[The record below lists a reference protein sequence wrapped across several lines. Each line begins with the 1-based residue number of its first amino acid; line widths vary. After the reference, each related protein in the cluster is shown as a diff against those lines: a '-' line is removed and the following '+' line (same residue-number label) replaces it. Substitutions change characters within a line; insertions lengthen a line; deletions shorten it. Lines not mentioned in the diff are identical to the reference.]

1 MDHPLALTIV
11 AIFLWWFFTGVI
23 LMAVRWADRQG
34 GAAHGMVV
42 FAGVPFLALGAA
54 GVITSLPG
62 TSVAAVYAG
71 FLGALAIWGWIELAF
86 LAGIITGP
94 ERRPCP
100 PGLDGRARFLRA
112 WNTVAHHEVAL
123 ALGLLAIVAVSSG
136 AGNKVAL
143 WTYLILW
150 VARVSA
156 KLNLFF
162 GVPRINIEFVPAR
175 LDHIKGYFRQ
185 GQVTPLFPVAITFLT
200 FATGC
205 FIERLIA
212 ATDPVSVAA
221 HTLLAALAALALLE
235 HWLMVLPLPDAK
247 LWRWMLADGRAPR
260 SPLSTDQGRKTPR

>member
-1 MDHPLALTIV
+1 
-11 AIFLWWFFTGVI
+11 VI
-23 LMAVRWADRQG
+23 LVAVRWADRQG

-42 FAGVPFLALGAA
+42 LAAVPFLALGAA

-62 TSVAAVYAG
+62 SSVPAVYAG
-71 FLGALAIWGWIELAF
+71 FLGTLAIWGWIELAF
-86 LAGIITGP
+86 LAGIVTGP

-100 PGLDGRARFLRA
+100 PGLTGAARFLRA
-112 WNTVAHHEVAL
+112 WNTVAHHEIAL
-123 ALGLLAIVAVSSG
+123 ALGLIALAAVSAG
-136 AGNKVAL
+136 AENTVAL

-162 GVPRINIEFVPAR
+162 GVPRINVEFVPAR
-175 LDHIKGYFRQ
+175 LDHIKSYFRQ
-185 GQVTPLFPVAITFLT
+185 GQVTPLFPLAITVLT
-200 FATGC
+200 FATGS

-212 ATDPVSVAA
+212 ATDPVAVAA
-221 HTLLAALAALALLE
+221 QTLLAALAALALLE

-247 LWRWMLADGRAPR
+247 LWRWMLANGRAPR

>member
-1 MDHPLALTIV
+1 MDHPLALTIA

-23 LMAVRWADRQG
+23 LIAVRWADRQG

-42 FAGVPFLALGAA
+42 LAGVPFLALGVA

-86 LAGIITGP
+86 LAGIVTGP

-100 PGLDGRARFLRA
+100 PGLTGSARFLRA
-112 WNTVAHHEVAL
+112 WNTVAHHELAL
-123 ALGLLAIVAVSSG
+123 ALGLFAIVAMSSG
-136 AGNKVAL
+136 ADNKVAL

-162 GVPRINIEFVPAR
+162 GVPRINVEFVPAR

-185 GQVTPLFPVAITFLT
+185 GQVTPLFPLAITFLT

-247 LWRWMLADGRAPR
+247 LWRWMLAEGRAPR
-260 SPLSTDQGRKTPR
+260 SPLSSDHRRKSPR

>member
-23 LMAVRWADRQG
+23 LIAVRWADRQG

-42 FAGVPFLALGAA
+42 LAGVPFLALGAA

-86 LAGIITGP
+86 LAGIVTGP

-100 PGLDGRARFLRA
+100 PGLAGWARFLRA
-112 WNTVAHHEVAL
+112 WNTVAHHEIAL
-123 ALGLLAIVAVSSG
+123 ALGLIALAAVSAG
-136 AGNKVAL
+136 AENKVAL
-143 WTYLILW
+143 WTYVILW

-162 GVPRINIEFVPAR
+162 GVPRINVEFVPAR
-175 LDHIKGYFRQ
+175 LDHIKGYFRR
-185 GQVTPLFPVAITFLT
+185 GQVTPLFPLAITFLT

-221 HTLLAALAALALLE
+221 HTLLAALSALALLE

-247 LWRWMLADGRAPR
+247 LWRWMLAEGRAPR
-260 SPLSTDQGRKTPR
+260 SPLPTDPLRKTPR